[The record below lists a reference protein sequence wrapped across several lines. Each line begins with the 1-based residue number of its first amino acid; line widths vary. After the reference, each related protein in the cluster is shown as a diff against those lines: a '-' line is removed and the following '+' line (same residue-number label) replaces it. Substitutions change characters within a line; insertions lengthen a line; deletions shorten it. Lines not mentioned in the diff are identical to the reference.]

1 MPHTTHST
9 NSTTGAGKDA
19 PRYLKAIEV
28 ADLLRTSVKA
38 IYVMIERQQ
47 LPGVVRIG
55 RRVLVRTESLIS
67 WLDRQGAKSLQGD
80 QR

>member
-1 MPHTTHST
+1 MSP
-9 NSTTGAGKDA
+9 DDL
-19 PRYLKAIEV
+19 PLYLTPDEAASV
-28 ADLLRTSVKA
+28 LRTSRKA
-38 IYVMIERQQ
+38 IYVMVERRQ

-67 WLDRQGAKSLQGD
+67 WLDRQGAKSLQEER

>member
-1 MPHTTHST
+1 MSWRATVV
-9 NSTTGAGKDA
+9 NRDA
-19 PRYLKAIEV
+19 LPLYLTPSEV

-38 IYVMIERQQ
+38 IYVMVERRQ

-67 WLDRQGAKSLQGD
+67 WLDRQGAKSLQEER

>member
-1 MPHTTHST
+1 MKPS
-9 NSTTGAGKDA
+9 NDL
-19 PRYLKAIEV
+19 PVYLNTQET
-28 ADLLRTSVKA
+28 ADLLRTSRKA
-38 IYVMIERQQ
+38 IYVMVERRQ

-67 WLDRQGAKSLQGD
+67 WLDRQGAKSLQEES